1 MIGPCGFNCTNQTS
15 DGYCKTTV
23 CIHPIYSQKYHQV
36 IELEKHQTGVVNETR
51 YSVSLEELR
60 QSIRNACDKLYL
72 DESTSNFMYTKFLK
86 LIQTEITS
94 RCNLIK

>member
-1 MIGPCGFNCTNQTS
+1 MIGPCRFNCTNQTN

-23 CIHPIYSQKYHQV
+23 CIHPIYSQRNN
-36 IELEKHQTGVVNETR
+36 VVVMQNSTEAT
-51 YSVSLEELR
+51 YSISLEEIR
-60 QSIRNACDKLYL
+60 QMVRNVCDKIYL

-86 LIQTEITS
+86 LIQTEIIS